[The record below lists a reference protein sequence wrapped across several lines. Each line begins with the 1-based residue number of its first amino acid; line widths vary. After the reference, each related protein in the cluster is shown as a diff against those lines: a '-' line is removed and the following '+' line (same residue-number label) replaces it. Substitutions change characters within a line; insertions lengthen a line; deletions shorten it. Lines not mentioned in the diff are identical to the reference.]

1 MQAYD
6 QSSHSL
12 TCLQTTAAMDSL
24 LFITIAT
31 LLASTDGLNQIQLP
45 PTVIPGQYETCPPQD
60 ILEMARQNLSAR
72 VNGLISRCIRTL

>member
-1 MQAYD
+1 
-6 QSSHSL
+6 
-12 TCLQTTAAMDSL
+12 MDLVHRL
-24 LFITIAT
+24 LECVTIAT

-72 VNGLISRCIRTL
+72 VDALIYILSML